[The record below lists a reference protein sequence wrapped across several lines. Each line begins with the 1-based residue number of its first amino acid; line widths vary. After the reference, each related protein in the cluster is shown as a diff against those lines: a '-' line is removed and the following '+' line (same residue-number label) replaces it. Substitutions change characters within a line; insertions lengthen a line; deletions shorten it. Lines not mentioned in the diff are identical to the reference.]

1 MNVGVC
7 VPLLSSFHPSVLED
21 DIPVQPVG
29 QVQGAVQPSQQH
41 LQQPVPAG
49 HLLPPEEMPLALH
62 PQSRWLPFV
71 WRLTSTTVK
80 IINVIHCLGHRV
92 WRAR

>member
-1 MNVGVC
+1 MKQRSLIVRGGG
-7 VPLLSSFHPSVLED
+7 SSSAIGLVACYPHFHPSVLED
-21 DIPVQPVG
+21 DVPVQPVG

-49 HLLPPEEMPLALH
+49 HLLPPEEVPLALH

-71 WRLTSTTVK
+71 WRLT
-80 IINVIHCLGHRV
+80 
-92 WRAR
+92 